1 MKRKFNL
8 FLSVAMMCL
17 CACAVV
23 VGVYSV
29 KNVTMSTKGTL
40 SFTAHNTDIGLSG
53 SIVACATSD
62 ANATTTK
69 KFTVDNIGGDQSTY
83 SLNLSEQFKD
93 TTNTTGKMYFS
104 DLCDDGKTITITLTV
119 TNNSKYLVMGTAK
132 APSLVSATN
141 CSMSVKFNNETLSA
155 SSTKEY
161 YLPKT
166 QTATMVITIT
176 LNSDASD
183 VDATISGENL
193 FTFDSAV
200 KVLKYAELS
209 ATVDMSG
216 ADGQKE
222 VVGYLAYIDG
232 MTWEDWFNNKTIFF
246 TECEGI
252 DNIYCDGYSADQGT
266 CYIYYILKDADG
278 TYGTYGVDLGA
289 NGLSSTSVGNLHGN
303 YM

>member
-69 KFTVDNIGGDQSTY
+69 KFTVDNIGGKQSTY

-104 DLCDDGKTITITLTV
+104 DLCDNGKTITITLTV

-161 YLPKT
+161 YLAKT

-209 ATVDMSG
+209 ATVNIGGDEGS
-216 ADGQKE
+216 KE

-232 MTWEDWFNNKTIFF
+232 MTWEDWFNNKAIFF
-246 TECEGI
+246 AECEGLS
-252 DNIYCDGYSADQGT
+252 DVTYDDTSAMGGN
-266 CYIYYILKDADG
+266 CYIYFGFTGKSG
-278 TYGTYGVDLGA
+278 TYGATLDAGS
-289 NGLSSTSVGNLHGN
+289 GLSTNVGDLYGS